1 MIISPGTLV
10 AVVDGEKLAL
20 FENTGHQEITLT
32 PRAVPRV
39 AERASGGTGHTSSS
53 ANPDN
58 DTQAEDGFA
67 IGVTEVLTR
76 MVLDHMVEAR
86 KLSVCETAPLSP
98 ECQDVLEENRRV
110 SQIGM
115 LALRKT
121 LEDKTIVEPVS
132 VDLVWTRGP
141 PTYVDFEET
150 VYNAQVQ
157 EDEDQGARD
166 LSEVK

>member
-20 FENTGHQEITLT
+20 FENTGHQSITLT

-67 IGVTEVLTR
+67 IGVTGVLNR
-76 MVLDHMVEAR
+76 MVLDHKIEALLIIAAPRTMGQLR
-86 KLSVCETAPLSP
+86 KGWHKETAA
-98 ECQDVLEENRRV
+98 RV
-110 SQIGM
+110 VGEIS
-115 LALRKT
+115 
-121 LEDKTIVEPVS
+121 
-132 VDLVWTRGP
+132 
-141 PTYVDFEET
+141 
-150 VYNAQVQ
+150 
-157 EDEDQGARD
+157 RD
-166 LSEVK
+166 LTGHSPDQIAAAIQKA